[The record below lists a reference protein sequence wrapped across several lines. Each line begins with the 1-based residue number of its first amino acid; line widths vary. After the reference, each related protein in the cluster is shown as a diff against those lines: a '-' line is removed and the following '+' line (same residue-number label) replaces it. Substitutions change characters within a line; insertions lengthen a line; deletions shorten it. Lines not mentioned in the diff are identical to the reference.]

1 MQQQADVTRVLFRV
15 GRGLVREG
23 AKASCRRAAAR
34 QGRHFQCVPS
44 RQSLSSLPGSSLTGV
59 AHQGAP
65 KLRGMAPTAL
75 SPVTIWNTLAAS
87 AISELLT

>member
-1 MQQQADVTRVLFRV
+1 MQQQPDVARLSFRIRRGLLCEQLKPGLTAEV
-15 GRGLVREG
+15 GRGG
-23 AKASCRRAAAR
+23 
-34 QGRHFQCVPS
+34 F
-44 RQSLSSLPGSSLTGV
+44 V

-87 AISELLT
+87 AISESLT